1 MPTKS
6 NSTQKTLSKVLTVT
20 FLALT
25 LATPASGHTLLRSGN
40 LPIPDQEASTNA
52 DADSATAISLIGT
65 EWQAYEIEGEPL
77 VPTKRGDIT
86 LFFDSSSVS
95 GFAGC
100 NGFSAEWETVPVL
113 DSTPT
118 MFSTGMLRSNR
129 VYCGEVIMQQEGTFL
144 EALRQESTAYSVSG
158 NGDELTLY
166 ATAVGEDNNSDAPH
180 SSLHVGRPL
189 VRLVRI
195 SSMDII
201 SEEDDQG
208 SNIDSRG
215 EDERD
220 TKGKTID
227 DKIDDGNR
235 IRQHWVRDDNAVI
248 RSMFDIEGW
257 KWELASIKGYEAFVD
272 RSPVTLSF
280 DKDSISGF
288 DGCNTIFGS
297 LDILS
302 IRVAPRHR
310 TIMNAF
316 RVDQLGGTRRGCPG
330 AAGKQA
336 SMLRSILNTDQ
347 IIYDVK
353 VSDAGVAELEL
364 YTKEAN
370 PDGSRSRGELLAIFT
385 RLQAVY

>member
-1 MPTKS
+1 MSTKS
-6 NSTQKTLSKVLTVT
+6 NNTLSKSKVLTVT

-25 LATPASGHTLLRSGN
+25 LATPVSGHTLLRSGN

-52 DADSATAISLIGT
+52 DADSATAISIIGT

-100 NGFSAEWETVPVL
+100 NGFSAEWETVPV
-113 DSTPT
+113 ST

-129 VYCGEVIMQQEGTFL
+129 VYCGEVIMQQEETFL
-144 EALRQESTAYSVSG
+144 AALRQESTAYSVSG

-166 ATAVGEDNNSDAPH
+166 ATAVGEDHNSDAPH

-215 EDERD
+215 EGERD
-220 TKGKTID
+220 TKGKPID
-227 DKIDDGNR
+227 DKIDDRNR
-235 IRQHWVRDDNAVI
+235 IPQHWVIDDNGVF

-280 DKDSISGF
+280 DK
-288 DGCNTIFGS
+288 
-297 LDILS
+297 
-302 IRVAPRHR
+302 
-310 TIMNAF
+310 
-316 RVDQLGGTRRGCPG
+316 
-330 AAGKQA
+330 
-336 SMLRSILNTDQ
+336 
-347 IIYDVK
+347 
-353 VSDAGVAELEL
+353 
-364 YTKEAN
+364 
-370 PDGSRSRGELLAIFT
+370 
-385 RLQAVY
+385 

>member
-1 MPTKS
+1 MSTKS
-6 NSTQKTLSKVLTVT
+6 NSTQKNLSKVLTVT

-215 EDERD
+215 EGERD
-220 TKGKTID
+220 TKGNFD

-235 IRQHWVRDDNAVI
+235 IFQHDNGVI

>member
-1 MPTKS
+1 MSTKS
-6 NSTQKTLSKVLTVT
+6 NNTQKNLSKVLTVT
-20 FLALT
+20 FFALT
-25 LATPASGHTLLRSGN
+25 LATPASGHTLLRSGD

-215 EDERD
+215 EGERD
-220 TKGKTID
+220 TKGNFD

-235 IRQHWVRDDNAVI
+235 IFQHDNGVI

-353 VSDAGVAELEL
+353 VSDLGVAELEL

>member
-1 MPTKS
+1 MSTKS
-6 NSTQKTLSKVLTVT
+6 NNTLSKSKVLTVT

-25 LATPASGHTLLRSGN
+25 LATPVSGHTLLRSGN

-52 DADSATAISLIGT
+52 DADSATAISIIGT

-100 NGFSAEWETVPVL
+100 NGFSAEWETVPV
-113 DSTPT
+113 ST

-129 VYCGEVIMQQEGTFL
+129 VYCGEVIMQQEETFL
-144 EALRQESTAYSVSG
+144 AALRQESTAYSVSG

-166 ATAVGEDNNSDAPH
+166 ATAVGEDHNSDAPH

-215 EDERD
+215 EGERD
-220 TKGKTID
+220 TKGKPID
-227 DKIDDGNR
+227 DKIDDRNR
-235 IRQHWVRDDNAVI
+235 IPQHWVRDDNGVF

-280 DKDSISGF
+280 DKGSISGF

>member
-1 MPTKS
+1 MSTKS
-6 NSTQKTLSKVLTVT
+6 NNTQKNLSKVLTVT

-235 IRQHWVRDDNAVI
+235 IFQHDNGVI

>member
-235 IRQHWVRDDNAVI
+235 IFQHDNGVI

>member
-1 MPTKS
+1 MSTKS
-6 NSTQKTLSKVLTVT
+6 NNTQKNLSKVLTVT

-25 LATPASGHTLLRSGN
+25 LATPASCHKLLRSGN
-40 LPIPDQEASTNA
+40 LPIPDQKASTNA

-166 ATAVGEDNNSDAPH
+166 ATAVGEDHNSDAPH

-189 VRLVRI
+189 VRLNRI

-215 EDERD
+215 EDEWD
-220 TKGKTID
+220 TKGKPID

-235 IRQHWVRDDNAVI
+235 IPQHWVRDENGVF

-280 DKDSISGF
+280 GKDGISGF

-316 RVDQLGGTRRGCPG
+316 RVDQLGGTRRGCAG

-336 SMLRSILNTDQ
+336 SMLRSILLTDQ

-353 VSDAGVAELEL
+353 VSDVGVAELEL

-370 PDGSRSRGELLAIFT
+370 PNGSRSRGELLAIFT

>member
-1 MPTKS
+1 MSTKS
-6 NSTQKTLSKVLTVT
+6 NNTQKNLSKVLTVT
-20 FLALT
+20 FFALT

-215 EDERD
+215 EGERD
-220 TKGKTID
+220 TKGNFD

-235 IRQHWVRDDNAVI
+235 IFQHDNGVI

-280 DKDSISGF
+280 DKDSMSGF